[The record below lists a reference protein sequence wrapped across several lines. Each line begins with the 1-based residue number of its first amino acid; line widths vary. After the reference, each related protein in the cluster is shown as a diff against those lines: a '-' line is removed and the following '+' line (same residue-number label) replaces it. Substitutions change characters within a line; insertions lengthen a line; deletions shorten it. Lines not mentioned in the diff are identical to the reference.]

1 MNKLDPP
8 TLVVEN
14 ITVEFPGVKALNAV
28 NLEVRSGEIH
38 ALMGENGA
46 GKSTLLKVL
55 SGVNHP
61 SSGTVSIEGKPQTFR
76 GTADAIKAGI
86 SIIYQELNLVPQMTV
101 AENLLLGQF
110 PSSHGFVN
118 HAEMLK
124 RALTIMGKLD
134 EPIDPDEKV
143 ANLSIG
149 QRQMIEIGKALL
161 RDARIIAFDEPTSS
175 LSARETENLKRV
187 IRQLRQEGCAI
198 VYVTHRLDEVFDLC
212 DAVTVFRDGTRI
224 RTYATME
231 GLTSKDLVRDM
242 VGRSIADIYGYR
254 PREVGSPL
262 LEVQELIGPGLNSP
276 ISFTLRRKE
285 ILGFFGLVG
294 AGRTELMRL
303 LCGAVE
309 PTGGHLLYQGVQ
321 VRFDTPRDAVRQG
334 IAMCPED
341 RKRDGI
347 FPIGSVSDNINIS
360 ARRFQTGPLGWLRR
374 REEARVADDQIQRL
388 GIRTRDHTT
397 CIATLSGGNQQKAI
411 LGRWLADKIDL
422 LILDEPTRGI
432 DVGARREIYDIL
444 YSLAEAGKAVIFI
457 SSDLPEVMSVCDR
470 IAVMRNGHL
479 ITTVEHDLATAE
491 NLLREALPS

>member
-1 MNKLDPP
+1 MDQSDIPL
-8 TLVVEN
+8 LAVED
-14 ITVEFPGVKALNAV
+14 ISVEFPGVKALNSV
-28 NLEVRSGEIH
+28 NLEVRGGQIH

-55 SGVNHP
+55 SGVNRP
-61 SSGTVSIEGKPQTFR
+61 SSGSIYIEGKAYTFR

-110 PSSHGFVN
+110 PARHGFVN
-118 HAEMLK
+118 HGEMLK
-124 RALTIMGKLD
+124 RALEIMAKLD
-134 EPIDPDEKV
+134 EPLDPDEKV
-143 ANLSIG
+143 ASLSIG

-161 RDARIIAFDEPTSS
+161 RDAKIIAFDEPTSS

-187 IRQLRQEGCAI
+187 IRQLRQDGCAI

-224 RTYATME
+224 HTYTTMD
-231 GLTSKDLVRDM
+231 GLTEKDLVRDM
-242 VGRSIADIYGYR
+242 VGRSIQDIYGYR
-254 PREVGSPL
+254 TRPLGEPL
-262 LEVQELIGPGLNSP
+262 LEVEELTGPGLSAP
-276 ISFTLRRKE
+276 VSFTLHRNE

-303 LCGAVE
+303 LCSATE
-309 PTGGHLLYQGVQ
+309 PTGGRILYQGVP
-321 VRFDTPRDAVRQG
+321 VHFNTPRDAVRRG

-341 RKRDGI
+341 RKKEGI
-347 FPIGSVSDNINIS
+347 FPICSVSDNINIS
-360 ARRFQTGPLGWLRR
+360 SRRFQSGPLGWLHP
-374 REEARVADDQIQRL
+374 REETRVALDQIQRL

-397 CIATLSGGNQQKAI
+397 SIVTLSGGNQQKAI

-444 YSLAEAGKAVIFI
+444 YGLAEKGKAIIFI
-457 SSDLPEVMSVCDR
+457 SSDLPEVISVCDR
-470 IAVMRNGHL
+470 TAVMRHGRL
-479 ITTVEHDLATAE
+479 IKTFSRDQATPE
-491 NLLREALPS
+491 NLLSEALPS

>member
-1 MNKLDPP
+1 LYKLDPP
-8 TLVVEN
+8 TLVVEFIN
-14 ITVEFPGVKALNAV
+14 VEFPGVKALNAV

-262 LEVQELIGPGLNSP
+262 LEVQELTGPGLNSP

-294 AGRTELMRL
+294 AGRTELMR
-303 LCGAVE
+303 
-309 PTGGHLLYQGVQ
+309 
-321 VRFDTPRDAVRQG
+321 QG

-347 FPIGSVSDNINIS
+347 VPIGSVSDNIHIS